1 MEYKAAKQQKTALQK
16 VMQALV
22 FATCT
27 YFLYVSHIANTKEF
41 SPKKNTKEFLG
52 IIKIEA
58 LQHTLCGVYYKGPL
72 PPMCFKFTSFLL
84 RIQRR
89 FQLIAA

>member
-41 SPKKNTKEFLG
+41 SPKKTQKNSW
-52 IIKIEA
+52 
-58 LQHTLCGVYYKGPL
+58 V
-72 PPMCFKFTSFLL
+72 
-84 RIQRR
+84 
-89 FQLIAA
+89 